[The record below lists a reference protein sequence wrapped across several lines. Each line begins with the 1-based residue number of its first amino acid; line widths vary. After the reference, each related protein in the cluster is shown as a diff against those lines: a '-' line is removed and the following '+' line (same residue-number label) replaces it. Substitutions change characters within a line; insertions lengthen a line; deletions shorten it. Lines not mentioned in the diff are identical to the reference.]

1 MVEAYVAT
9 GRSLSGADMQ
19 GLNLSGAN
27 LPGGDFF
34 DADLS
39 EADLSHAR
47 FLSANMQSSNL
58 SRANLLLAD
67 LRNANLTGANLSGA
81 DLTGADLTK
90 AVLTLADL
98 SGADLSGANLLT
110 ANLSGAQLT
119 EAILGG
125 TNWNEA
131 YCRDPAADPGFL
143 CKQEELE
150 KAGAILTLD
159 PRPAAFSGVATI
171 DNILTEDETKVVAMI
186 EGEVVATSEVE
197 DGRYVLEIPQPPNES
212 FGGKEITFRIGYKS
226 YLLTAFEISLWVA
239 DGGGELNL
247 TATKYRLP

>member
-9 GRSLSGADMQ
+9 GRSLSGADMR

-47 FLSANMQSSNL
+47 FLSANMQSSDL

-125 TNWNEA
+125 TNWYDA
-131 YCRDPAADPGFL
+131 YCRDPAAGPEFL
-143 CKQEELE
+143 CQQEELE
-150 KAGAILTLD
+150 QAGAILTLD

-171 DNILTEDETKVVAMI
+171 DDILTEDETKVVAMI

-197 DGRYVLEIPQPPNES
+197 DGRYVLEIPQPSNES